1 MTVLQI
7 PLNATPAQT
16 LNAVTLGNQSCKI
29 NVYQKRTG
37 LFLDLYVSNALIIG
51 GVICRDRV
59 WMVQDAYFGFVGD
72 LGFVDTQGLADPDY
86 TGLGTRF
93 QLIWQG

>member
-1 MTVLQI
+1 MITFQI
-7 PLNATPAQT
+7 PLVATPSQT
-16 LNAVTLGNQSCKI
+16 LAVTLGNQSCVI

-37 LFLDLYVSNALIIG
+37 LYLDLSVKNALIVG

-59 WMVQDAYFGFVGD
+59 WMVQDSYLGFVGD
-72 LGFVDTQGLADPDY
+72 LGFVDTQGLSDPGY